1 MAACH
6 FALQPPVEAV
16 TATAAEQVP

>member
-6 FALQPPVEAV
+6 FALQPPVEA
-16 TATAAEQVP
+16 TAPAAAEQVP